1 MTNILPDL
9 RRSRGEPGIKVG
21 AGIGQPTML
30 EQVQPG
36 VILMSCISDSQMLNA
51 SKSPLR

>member
-1 MTNILPDL
+1 MKKTLPNL

-21 AGIGQPTML
+21 AGIGQPAML

-36 VILMSCISDSQMLNA
+36 VILMSCTSMCERSTQV
-51 SKSPLR
+51 RTH